1 MNDGGKEM
9 KKKVNFSLIF
19 AVIFSAVCVLG
30 FAKNYEFC
38 VRILGRATVLSVST
52 VLPVGFDMSSDK
64 EPETSGE
71 ATDGEAPSE
80 TDKAENGEA
89 PSGAADDGE
98 SVSSPQ
104 TDSDFTATPDDI
116 KKLTEKY
123 AQKADKDKK
132 DGSISEQTYKNSGV
146 TDSYGK
152 VRIKSI
158 NDTKV
163 NIKKL
168 LGEKAD
174 LSIKDKSKPVVLI
187 FHTHTTERYQI
198 IDRSFY
204 ATGYTSRS
212 EDPKQNMVRVGDAIC
227 EQLEKAGYGVIHDTN
242 IYDKKYNGAYN
253 RSRAQ
258 IEKYLKKY
266 PSIQVVLDI
275 HRDAIELNNGTKI
288 KPVANIKGKKC
299 AQVMI
304 ISGCQEKGNG
314 ITGFEDW
321 RYNLTF
327 AVQLQNKMETLFPG
341 LTRPLYFCPRKYNM
355 DMAHC
360 SLLIEMGSDANTLD
374 EAVYAGKCLGVSLV
388 GLMNDYTEQEN

>member
-1 MNDGGKEM
+1 M
-9 KKKVNFSLIF
+9 KKKVNFSLIL
-19 AVIFSAVCVLG
+19 AVAFSAVCVLG

-38 VRILGRATVLSVST
+38 VRILGRATVLSAST
-52 VLPVGFDMSSDK
+52 VLPVGFDISSDK
-64 EPETSGE
+64 PTEPEPPTEDKSDNNANNNTDERTSPE
-71 ATDGEAPSE
+71 NKTTE
-80 TDKAENGEA
+80 TTETTVGTN
-89 PSGAADDGE
+89 
-98 SVSSPQ
+98 PQ
-104 TDSDFTATPDDI
+104 NNTDSDFTATPDDI
-116 KKLTEKY
+116 RKLTEKY
-123 AQKADKDKK
+123 IQKADKDKK

-146 TDSYGK
+146 TDSYGN
-152 VRIKSI
+152 VRIKNI

-163 NIKKL
+163 SIKKL
-168 LGEKAD
+168 LSEKAD
-174 LSIKDKSKPVVLI
+174 LSIKDKSKPAVLI

-198 IDRSFY
+198 IDRNFY
-204 ATGYTSRS
+204 AAGYTSRS
-212 EDPKQNMVRVGDAIC
+212 EDPSQNMVRVGDAIC
-227 EQLEKAGYGVIHDTN
+227 EQLEKAGYSVIHDTN

-253 RSRAQ
+253 RSRVQ
-258 IEKYLKKY
+258 IEKYLKEY

-314 ITGFEDW
+314 ISGFDDW

-355 DMAHC
+355 DTAHC

-374 EAVYAGKCLGVSLV
+374 EAVYAGKCLGVSLAE
-388 GLMNDYTEQEN
+388 LMKDYTSK